1 MALICKGS
9 LSSKVHCLQGQSVI
23 SSHCDKERW
32 SLIRAVFCPFTGTK
46 SVVFYNGGLL
56 SMVHCSETEG
66 WSLIRAIF
74 CQEFTVTEVVSYK
87 DGLLSGIHSTKRGGL
102 LDKL

>member
-1 MALICKGS
+1 M
-9 LSSKVHCLQGQSVI
+9 
-23 SSHCDKERW
+23 
-32 SLIRAVFCPFTGTK
+32 
-46 SVVFYNGGLL
+46 VFYNGGLL
-56 SMVHCSETEG
+56 SMVHCSVTEG